1 MARVLLFSGQKSLK
15 RCAGYTWKYPTQL
28 RVMLG
33 GPHMRHYMSY
43 FGTTTLVARLRL
55 RKTAKFLLVTA
66 LLVFTPALFA
76 DSGLVS
82 DKGTALV
89 RWIEIEPGE
98 QPHAYRNFD
107 ECVIYAPDPRWMAWT
122 GSLGHEIAHCFAGA
136 YHPQAGHVEDW
147 GPWNQKRGKR
157 KKGMNAG

>member
-1 MARVLLFSGQKSLK
+1 
-15 RCAGYTWKYPTQL
+15 
-28 RVMLG
+28 
-33 GPHMRHYMSY
+33 MRHYMSR
-43 FGTTTLVARLRL
+43 FGHANLATRSRFPQKAN
-55 RKTAKFLLVTA
+55 FLLA
-66 LLVFTPALFA
+66 AMLLAVAPALFA

-107 ECVIYAPDPRWMAWT
+107 ECVIYAPDPRWVAWT

-136 YHPQAGHVEDW
+136 YHPQAGHAEDW
-147 GPWNQKRGKR
+147 GPWNER
-157 KKGMNAG
+157 KQSKKKKDVNAG